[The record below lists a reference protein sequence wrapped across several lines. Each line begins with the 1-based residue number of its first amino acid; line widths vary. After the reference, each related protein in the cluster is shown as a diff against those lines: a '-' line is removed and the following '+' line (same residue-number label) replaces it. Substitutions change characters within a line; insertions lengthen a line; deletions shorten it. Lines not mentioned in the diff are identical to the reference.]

1 MGRGPSIEGR
11 KNAEDAKRAKVF
23 TKLIREITIATRG
36 GVPDP
41 NGNPRLRAA
50 VDKALAANMTK
61 DTIDRAIKRGSG
73 AEGGADMHEIR
84 YEGYGPAGTA
94 LIIDCVTDNQTRTV
108 ADVRAALTKLG
119 GNLGTTNSVA
129 FQFTRVGQVL
139 VHTGGDAAVEG
150 KLEEAAIENN
160 AEDIVI
166 EDGVGTVLLAADPI
180 AVEAM
185 RKALVAAGFEVDG
198 SDVVMRPNGPLVTP
212 TGEALEHFEKLLD
225 RLNSLDDVDEV
236 YHNAVLPAQDADE
249 A

>member
-94 LIIDCVTDNQTRTV
+94 LIIECVTDNQTRTV

-119 GNLGTTNSVA
+119 GSLGTTNSVA
-129 FQFTRVGQVL
+129 FQFTKVGQVV
-139 VHTGGDAAVEG
+139 VHTGGDADVEA

-160 AEDIVI
+160 AEDILI
-166 EDGVGTVLLAADPI
+166 GDGVGTVLLAADPI

-185 RKALVAAGFEVDG
+185 RKALAAAGFDIDG

-212 TGEALEHFEKLLD
+212 TGEALEHFEKLLT
-225 RLNSLDDVDEV
+225 RLNDLDDVDEV
-236 YHNAVLPAQDADE
+236 YHNAILPSQDAED

>member
-50 VDKALAANMTK
+50 VDKALAANMTR

-73 AEGGADMHEIR
+73 AEGGVDMHEIR

-129 FQFTRVGQVL
+129 FQFTRVGQVV
-139 VHTGGDAAVEG
+139 VHTGGDADVEA

-160 AEDIVI
+160 ADDIVI
-166 EDGVGTVLLAADPI
+166 DEGVATVLLTADPI

-185 RKALVAAGFEVDG
+185 RKALATAGFDIDG

-212 TGEALEHFEKLLD
+212 SGEALEHFEKLLT
-225 RLNSLDDVDEV
+225 RLNDLDDVDEV
-236 YHNAVLPAQDADE
+236 YHNAILPSPDAED